1 MCRPKERDSALA
13 ARCSTYA
20 VEYLTQFRVHPLYP
34 EIISRL
40 ESFPGTIYALDIEHV
55 FLEAT
60 REKRRLE
67 LAGSSGR

>member
-1 MCRPKERDSALA
+1 MCSPTERDAALA

-20 VEYLTQFRVHPLYP
+20 VQYLSQFRVHPLYP

-40 ESFPGTIYALDIEHV
+40 ETLPGTIYALDIEHV

-60 REKRRLE
+60 KEKKRLR
-67 LAGSSGR
+67 SVRQ

>member
-1 MCRPKERDSALA
+1 MCSPKERETALA

-20 VEYLTQFRVHPLYP
+20 VGYLTQFRVHPLYP

-40 ESFPGTIYALDIEHV
+40 ESRPGTIYALDIEHV

-67 LAGSSGR
+67 LAGSGR